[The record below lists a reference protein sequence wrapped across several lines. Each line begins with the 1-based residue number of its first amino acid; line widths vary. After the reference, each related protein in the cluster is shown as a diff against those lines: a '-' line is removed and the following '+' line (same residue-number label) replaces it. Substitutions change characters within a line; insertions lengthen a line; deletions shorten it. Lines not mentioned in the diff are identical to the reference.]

1 MGAYQKLKWKK
12 AVNEFKFVTEELKL
26 IKSIS
31 RSAAAEFQEFYEE
44 YLKSKALDLHELNKK
59 NKKRINDQQRSDSQQ
74 GASATIRSLSACT
87 DMVVYKK
94 IYSDQQIEDTEAD
107 YTISQDDIELHEAF
121 NKLFKKI
128 AMEIH
133 PDKLNVY
140 DYDFMERQE
149 RSRDF
154 IEANRA
160 LAEKQYFTLI
170 EKAQKYE
177 ISIPRN
183 YSQQNRWMKR
193 EIKKIKQQINLEK
206 QTYNYA
212 FSEAE
217 TEEERVQIIQNF
229 TEQMFGRRL

>member
-1 MGAYQKLKWKK
+1 MGVYQKLKWKK

-31 RSAAAEFQEFYEE
+31 RSAAAEFQECYEE
-44 YLKSKALDLHELNKK
+44 YLKSKALDLHQLNKE
-59 NKKRINDQQRSDSQQ
+59 NKKRINEQKRSDSPQ
-74 GASATIRSLSACT
+74 GTSVAPRSLSDCT
-87 DMVVYKK
+87 DMVVYKQ
-94 IYSDQQIEDTEAD
+94 IYSDQQIEETEAD

-154 IEANRA
+154 KEANTA

-170 EKAQKYE
+170 EIAEKYE
-177 ISIPRN
+177 ITIPRN
-183 YSQQNRWMKR
+183 YGQQSRWMKR
-193 EIKKIKQQINLEK
+193 EIKKIKHQINLEK

-217 TEEERVQIIQNF
+217 TDEQRIQIIQNF